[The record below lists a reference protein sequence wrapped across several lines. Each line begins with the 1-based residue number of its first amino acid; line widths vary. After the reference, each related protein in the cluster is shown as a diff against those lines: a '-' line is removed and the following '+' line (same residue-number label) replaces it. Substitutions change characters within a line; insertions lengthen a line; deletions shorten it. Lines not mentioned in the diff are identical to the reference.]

1 MYHLSHLRLKFLTNL
16 RYHLFRS
23 NLQNPKCH
31 LNLQSL
37 MFRLNP

>member
-1 MYHLSHLRLKFLTNL
+1 LRLKYLMSPHFLK
-16 RYHLFRS
+16 